1 MSSDCQEPAAILI
14 TTAPE
19 NIAYI
24 KFVLESY
31 EGLGIVRTLE
41 QDQAKVV
48 ILGTVGTAPVLRDL
62 LESMKSEVDFN
73 VLDPDAKYDEN
84 FLLG

>member
-1 MSSDCQEPAAILI
+1 MSSESQEPAAILI

-41 QDQAKVV
+41 QDQAKIA
-48 ILGTVGTAPVLRDL
+48 ILGTASTAPVLREL
-62 LESMKSEVDFN
+62 LENLRTEVEFQ
-73 VLDPDAKYDEN
+73 VLSWEADHDEN

>member
-1 MSSDCQEPAAILI
+1 MVQKSDEPAAILI

-41 QDQAKVV
+41 QDQAKIA
-48 ILGTVGTAPVLRDL
+48 ILGTASTAPVLREL
-62 LESMKSEVDFN
+62 LAGMQTEVEFEI
-73 VLDPDAKYDEN
+73 LDADATYDED
-84 FLLG
+84 FLLS